1 MSTAFSA
8 ALRASGLRVAEVAEL
23 LDCTPA
29 TVYNYVNGRST
40 PPPDAVRRLAEITD
54 AERAEIARRRER
66 TREKMR
72 KTLRR
77 NQAGITTADRREG
90 QKKAVTARLRRR
102 AER

>member
-1 MSTAFSA
+1 MSTIFSA

-29 TVYNYVNGRST
+29 TVYNYVNGRSA

-54 AERAEIARRRER
+54 AELAEVARRRER

-77 NQAGITTADRREG
+77 NQSGITTADRREW
-90 QKKAVTARLRRR
+90 QKKATAARLAKRKD
-102 AER
+102 